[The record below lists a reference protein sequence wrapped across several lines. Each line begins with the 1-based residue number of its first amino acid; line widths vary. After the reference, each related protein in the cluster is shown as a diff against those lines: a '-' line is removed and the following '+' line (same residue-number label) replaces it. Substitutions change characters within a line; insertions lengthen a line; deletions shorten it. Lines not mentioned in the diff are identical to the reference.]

1 MKNKKKLERCI
12 RKMTNYNGSI
22 TEVIHKSIID
32 RGLITFGDRWGK
44 LITI

>member
-12 RKMTNYNGSI
+12 KKMMNNNGSI

-32 RGLITFGDRWGK
+32 RGLITFGEKWGN